1 MENIWGY
8 KRIWRGNH
16 EKDYNFNTFPIRIFQ
31 WNLCNFGNRRVINQR
46 GNESGI
52 KKIAKEYLIKKAKD
66 HKDLAE
72 RYKSLSNLSKGGKAL
87 SSIEEHKKYKK
98 LAEHCEKEASI
109 YEREANNL

>member
-1 MENIWGY
+1 MKKIIILILFLFGFSSE
-8 KRIWRGNH
+8 
-16 EKDYNFNTFPIRIFQ
+16 IFAISEIEELLIKEAT
-31 WNLCNFGNRRVINQR
+31 NPEL
-46 GNESGI
+46 

-72 RYKSLSNLSKGGKAL
+72 RYKSLSNLSKGGKAI

-109 YEREANNL
+109 YEQEANNL